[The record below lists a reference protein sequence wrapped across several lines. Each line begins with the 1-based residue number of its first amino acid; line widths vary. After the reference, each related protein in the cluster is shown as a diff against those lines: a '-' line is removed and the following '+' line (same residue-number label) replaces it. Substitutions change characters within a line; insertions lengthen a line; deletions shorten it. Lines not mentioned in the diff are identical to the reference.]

1 MIQEE
6 RSPETAGRR
15 KHSKSLV
22 GLRVLSCSDR
32 AVIMTLA
39 AMRKAKGDSGVL
51 ARMRS

>member
-15 KHSKSLV
+15 KSLV

-39 AMRKAKGDSGVL
+39 AVRKTKGDTGVL